1 VADRGVAP
9 VVGKTLELAVAVA
22 FVGLVAGLLYGSLV
36 PQYRTAAGAELADRT
51 LSKAAGRVEAAAT
64 PAANRTAATIR
75 VDLPGTIRGDAYRI
89 EAVDAAAGG
98 PALVL
103 HHPAADVG
111 GRTRLVLPPAVDAVR
126 GGWQSTDRA
135 VVTVRKRPG
144 GRRLVLEAT
153 E

>member
-22 FVGLVAGLLYGSLV
+22 FVSLIAGLLYGSLV

-51 LSKAAGRVEAAAT
+51 LSGAAGRVEAAAT
-64 PAANRTAATIR
+64 PAANRTTATMR
-75 VDLPGTIRGDAYRI
+75 VDLPDTIRGDAYRI
-89 EAVDAAAGG
+89 EAVDAAGG

-103 HHPAADVG
+103 HHPAAGVG

-135 VVTVRKRPG
+135 VVTVRERPG
-144 GRRLVLEAT
+144 SRRLVLEAT
-153 E
+153 G

>member
-22 FVGLVAGLLYGSLV
+22 FVSLIAGILYGSLV

-51 LSKAAGRVEAAAT
+51 LSAAAGSVEAAAT
-64 PAANRTAATIR
+64 PAANRTTATYR
-75 VDLPGTIRGDAYRI
+75 VDLPETIRGDAYHI
-89 EAVDAAAGG
+89 EAVDAADGG

-103 HHPAADVG
+103 RHPAAGVG
-111 GRTRLVLPPAVDAVR
+111 GRTPLVLPPAVDAVR

-135 VVTVRKRPG
+135 VVTVRKQSGSRQ
-144 GRRLVLEAT
+144 LVLEAT
-153 E
+153 G